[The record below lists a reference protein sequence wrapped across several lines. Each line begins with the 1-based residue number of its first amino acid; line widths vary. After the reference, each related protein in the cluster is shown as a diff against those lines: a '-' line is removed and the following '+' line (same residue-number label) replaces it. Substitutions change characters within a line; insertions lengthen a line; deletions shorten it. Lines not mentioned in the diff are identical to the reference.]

1 MEKNM
6 KKNVCVYTYIY
17 ILKKPN
23 HFAVHLK
30 LTQYCKST
38 ILQLKTKLKKKK
50 IRKSTHVGTFKLPV
64 IYLIVVEMS
73 LKFSKMT
80 NLGITE

>member
-30 LTQYCKST
+30 LIQHCKST
-38 ILQLKTKLKKKK
+38 ILQLKKKKP
-50 IRKSTHVGTFKLPV
+50 RKKDLQLFRQ
-64 IYLIVVEMS
+64 
-73 LKFSKMT
+73 FA
-80 NLGITE
+80 